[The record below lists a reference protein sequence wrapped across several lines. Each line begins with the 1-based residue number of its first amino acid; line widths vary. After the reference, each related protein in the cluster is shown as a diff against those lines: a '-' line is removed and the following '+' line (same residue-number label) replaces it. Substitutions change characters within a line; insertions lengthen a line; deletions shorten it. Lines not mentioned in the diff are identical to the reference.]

1 MTALAISSSGIT
13 GLVDGGPPEWRRW
26 LMCAVLVVMAHVAVV
41 AALVYTRDVEDDDFP
56 SSGIVI
62 DLAAMPLDPIDTPM
76 EQVPP
81 GPEQVAAEATPEVK
95 PVEKTE
101 EKVEE
106 MVRAIDPDVAMTAEP
121 PKPETP
127 AETQPPA
134 PATTAPQMPRRVVSN
149 AVPTWKRQISVL
161 LERNK
166 RYPAAAERH
175 REVGIAQLAFT
186 IDRQGRVMASRIV
199 KSSGSAAL
207 DNETLEL
214 VKRAQPFP
222 PPPAEVPGDRVEFN
236 VPIQFRDPHAK

>member
-1 MTALAISSSGIT
+1 MTALAISSSGIP
-13 GLVDGGPPEWRRW
+13 GLVDEGRREWQRW
-26 LMCAVLVVMAHVAVV
+26 LMCAVLIVMAHAAVV
-41 AALVYTRDVEDDDFP
+41 ASLVYTREVDDEDFP
-56 SSGIVI
+56 SAGIVI
-62 DLAAMPLDPIDTPM
+62 DLAAMPLDPTDTPM
-76 EQVPP
+76 EQLPP

-95 PVEKTE
+95 PLEKPE

-106 MVRAIDPDVAMTAEP
+106 MVRAIDPDVALEAEP

-127 AETQPPA
+127 VESQQPA
-134 PATTAPQMPRRVVSN
+134 PATTAPQMPKRVVSN

-175 REVGIAQLAFT
+175 REVGVAQLAFT
-186 IDRQGRVMASRIV
+186 IDRQGRVTASRIV
-199 KSSGSAAL
+199 KSSGSTAL